1 MAILNQSGRPIV
13 LSKLSSDDASDPSL
27 SQEDADWIWPQ
38 FCTVMWDSIGKGAAR
53 DLVSFRE
60 ACHQLWTPFIQPA
73 IDGVIRSR
81 DFAKLIVK
89 ARPLLQGE
97 DALLDDYSIQTRDK
111 SGGLSRA
118 IPKGNL
124 DSLFCVTQANPG
136 QPSKTYHT
144 TQNTSSLLHTWPR
157 ITHHVLIPSTL

>member
-1 MAILNQSGRPIV
+1 MICILSIPSPRLFHTVGIPHVHFPAYSREEVLAILSHFGHPGIPA
-13 LSKLSSDDASDPSL
+13 KLTSNDVSDSSL

-60 ACHQLWTPFIQPA
+60 ACHQLWRPFVQPA
-73 IDGVIRSR
+73 IDGNIRSR

-97 DALLDDYSIQTRDK
+97 DALLDDYSIQTKDK
-111 SGGLSRA
+111 SGGLSRT
-118 IPKGNL
+118 IPKGTS
-124 DSLFCVTQANPG
+124 DSMRYFT
-136 QPSKTYHT
+136 
-144 TQNTSSLLHTWPR
+144 
-157 ITHHVLIPSTL
+157 